1 MTEPRW
7 NAAVDPV
14 PTATPEDVAE
24 QATAVAPEDAAPESL
39 PAAGMTAAEHDVL
52 EQAHDVAPSQ
62 VRTPRP
68 APLEAEGADV
78 AEQQV
83 EVELDEDDYR

>member
-1 MTEPRW
+1 MTDPRW
-7 NAAVDPV
+7 NSAVDPV

-24 QATAVAPEDAAPESL
+24 QAAAVAPEDAAPESL
-39 PAAGMTAAEHDVL
+39 PADAAEHDAL

-68 APLEAEGADV
+68 VPLEAEGADV